1 MRRSNNSL
9 SKMRELKARI
19 DVRRGG
25 IKLSFTC
32 EETVS
37 NPYYQA
43 RIHAAERDTAF
54 ESRASAGAML
64 GISSTR
70 LYQIERGLQEPH
82 RDELLVMAD
91 TYEAPELLS
100 VYCAMMCPVGKR
112 IQALRE
118 KGKGEERDG

>member
-1 MRRSNNSL
+1 M
-9 SKMRELKARI
+9 
-19 DVRRGG
+19 
-25 IKLSFTC
+25 SFTC

-43 RIHAAERDTAF
+43 RIHAAERDTVF
-54 ESRASAGAML
+54 ESRVSAGAMV

-82 RDELLVMAD
+82 RDELLIMAD

-100 VYCAMMCPVGKR
+100 VYCATMCPVGKR
-112 IQALRE
+112 LQELRE
-118 KGKGEERDG
+118 KCKGEDRDG